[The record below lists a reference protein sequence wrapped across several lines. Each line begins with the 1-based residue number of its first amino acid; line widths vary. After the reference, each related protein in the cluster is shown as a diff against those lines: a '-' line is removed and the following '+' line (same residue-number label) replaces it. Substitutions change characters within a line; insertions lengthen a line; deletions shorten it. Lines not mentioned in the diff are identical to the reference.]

1 MKSTAMIRR
10 LEDTLKVQAQ
20 LLALKPELEKGK
32 VFVCTIEPFRE
43 KRSLTANNYSWALQN
58 EIAKVL
64 NRRVDDI
71 HAEMVLQYGVLE
83 NYSVQKEALESAQR
97 MFDYFKILGESEANG
112 KMFVHIRAGIG
123 TAKYNLKEMWHFIQ
137 GVIAEAQDLG
147 IETKTPEELA
157 KLEGL
162 K

>member
-1 MKSTAMIRR
+1 MKSTVIKR
-10 LEDTLKVQAQ
+10 LDDTLKVQAQ
-20 LLALKPELEKGK
+20 LLAIKPELDKGK

-43 KRSLTANNYSWALQN
+43 KRSLTANNYSWALQT

-64 NRRVDDI
+64 NRKVDDI
-71 HAEMVLQYGVLE
+71 HSEMVLQYGVLE
-83 NYSVQKEALESAQR
+83 NYSVQKEALESALR
-97 MFDYFKILGESEANG
+97 MFDYYKVLGESVANG
-112 KMFVHIRAGIG
+112 KVFVHIRAGVG
-123 TAKYNLKEMWHFIQ
+123 TAKYNTTEMWHFLQ